1 MSDFLVTLRE
11 GTMQDIDFTN
21 DEFEA
26 AVEAVIV
33 GNDDLSVAARDL
45 KAKGVELGVDMEP
58 MAQAV
63 ITFGN
68 FTKGQYRNLP
78 PDQKEQL
85 KDAFAGLVPAGSAGE
100 TQIETL
106 FNLYVDSRAAIA
118 NLVEL
123 GDTLL
128 STVPDPN

>member
-1 MSDFLVTLRE
+1 MSDFLITLRE
-11 GTMQDIDFTN
+11 GTIQDIDFTN

-26 AVEAVIV
+26 AVEAVIA
-33 GNDDLSVAARDL
+33 GNDYLSVAAREL
-45 KAKGVELGVDMEP
+45 KAKGEELGVDMEP

-68 FTKGQYRNLP
+68 FTKKQYKGLN
-78 PDQKEQL
+78 PDEKQQL

-100 TQIETL
+100 AQIENL
-106 FNLYVDSRAAIA
+106 FNLYVDSRAAISA
-118 NLVEL
+118 LVEL

-128 STVPDPN
+128 ATDPA